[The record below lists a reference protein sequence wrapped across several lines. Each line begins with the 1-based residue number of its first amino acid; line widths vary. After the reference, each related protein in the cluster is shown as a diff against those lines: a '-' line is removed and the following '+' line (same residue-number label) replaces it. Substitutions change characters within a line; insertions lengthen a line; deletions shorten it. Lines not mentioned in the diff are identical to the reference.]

1 MANMRNGTTKRT
13 LKTGI
18 AILSVAATL
27 GAWAALARNDAQTQT
42 VALNNLN
49 NPQPVVRTLALPPVP
64 TVVRPPAAA
73 APSAPSVQGSPALNL
88 PPIPAVSAPVRVVR
102 PVARTRSSR

>member
-1 MANMRNGTTKRT
+1 MTRVT

-27 GAWAALARNDAQTQT
+27 GTWAVLARNDGEAQSA
-42 VALNNLN
+42 ALNS
-49 NPQPVVRTLALPPVP
+49 PEPIVRVLELPPVP
-64 TVVRPPAAA
+64 TVVRPPVMTG
-73 APSAPSVQGSPALNL
+73 PSAPSVQGNPGLNL
-88 PPIPAVSAPVRVVR
+88 PPIPAVSAPVRIVR